1 LEFPEIEKSTTE
13 IVDALLR
20 DPNWR
25 RRSVKRLKE
34 PPDCFYLKRIKKT
47 ENSGQAGLVARY
59 LAGGRYRQA
68 SFFVRL
74 AQSTNCKLRIK
85 VITTNE

>member
-1 LEFPEIEKSTTE
+1 MQHYRP
-13 IVDALLR
+13 LL
-20 DPNWR
+20 
-25 RRSVKRLKE
+25 
-34 PPDCFYLKRIKKT
+34 
-47 ENSGQAGLVARY
+47 GQTQFADGIRAGLVARY
-59 LAGGRYRQA
+59 LAEGRNKQA

>member
-1 LEFPEIEKSTTE
+1 MSE
-13 IVDALLR
+13 A
-20 DPNWR
+20 
-25 RRSVKRLKE
+25 
-34 PPDCFYLKRIKKT
+34 KT
-47 ENSGQAGLVARY
+47 SSENSGPAGLVARY
-59 LAGGRYRQA
+59 LAEGRNKQA

>member
-1 LEFPEIEKSTTE
+1 MAFVPDFGHVQSCNLIRVQNLLHGGHCIGMHCTIEKT
-13 IVDALLR
+13 
-20 DPNWR
+20 
-25 RRSVKRLKE
+25 KE
-34 PPDCFYLKRIKKT
+34 T
-47 ENSGQAGLVARY
+47 ENSGPAGLVARY
-59 LAGGRYRQA
+59 LAEGRNKQA